1 MDPFLGPSMGPFLGL
16 FVFGFILGSF
26 LLSFGGL
33 LELMLGSV
41 LVSILGVFWGLAG
54 LSASPGAHFGPLR
67 ADFLEA
73 PGDDVYLALERA

>member
-1 MDPFLGPSMGPFLGL
+1 MGPFLGS

-33 LELMLGSV
+33 FELILGSV
-41 LVSILGVFWGLAG
+41 LVSFLGVFLGFVG

-67 ADFLEA
+67 ADFLET
-73 PGDDVYLALERA
+73 PGDDFV